1 MENTN
6 ELRVPKQARS
16 RETKNK
22 ILKTALNLF
31 CQKGFYKTTT
41 NEIAK
46 EANVPIGSVYSYFKN
61 KDNILLEI
69 LDEYNEDFINNVFK
83 IVDESENIDITN
95 CDKKILIRNII
106 RALVETHKKS
116 KALNRE
122 LQSLKKSKP
131 EVAAIY
137 DEHEIR
143 VQKMLYNVLN
153 NMKDNLK
160 IEDIEAASL
169 ILTDYLGAISDRI
182 VFKKNAIETNR
193 IINSSVEFIY
203 KYLFL

>member
-1 MENTN
+1 MGNTN
-6 ELRVPKQARS
+6 ELRIPKQARS

-69 LDEYNEDFINNVFK
+69 LEEYNENFVNNVFK

-95 CDKKILIRNII
+95 CDKKILIRNILQ
-106 RALVETHKKS
+106 ALIKTHKQS
-116 KALNRE
+116 KELNME
-122 LQSLKKSKP
+122 LQSLKNSKP

-137 DEHEIR
+137 DEHEIKI
-143 VQKMLYNVLN
+143 QKMLYKVLN
-153 NMKDNLK
+153 DMKDNLK
-160 IEDIEAASL
+160 IEDIEAASI
-169 ILTDYLGAISDRI
+169 ILTDYLDAISDRI

>member
-1 MENTN
+1 MGNTN
-6 ELRVPKQARS
+6 ELRIPKQARS

-69 LDEYNEDFINNVFK
+69 LEEYNQNFINNVFK

-95 CDKKILIRNII
+95 CDKKILIRNILQ
-106 RALVETHKKS
+106 ALIKTHKQS
-116 KALNRE
+116 KELNME
-122 LQSLKKSKP
+122 LQSLKNSKP

-137 DEHEIR
+137 DEHEIKI
-143 VQKMLYNVLN
+143 QKMLYKVLN
-153 NMKDNLK
+153 DMKDNLK
-160 IEDIEAASL
+160 IEDIEAASI
-169 ILTDYLGAISDRI
+169 ILTDYLDAISDRI